1 MMKVINLVLLSTVLL
16 YAGHLYASD
25 VLTEDNEYTIST
37 HNLLDIS
44 VYDEKELS
52 VTVRVAPDGAI
63 TYPFVGHIQVA
74 GLTAKE
80 LEDKLTDILGR
91 DYLVNPQVRVFIKE
105 YSKVYVIGPVK
116 TPGAYEL
123 RSGLTAVGVIAMA
136 GGLTDIARG
145 NGTRV
150 IRKRGGTTET
160 IPVPVDDILERG
172 DKSQDVVL
180 QPDDTVSVPESAF

>member
-1 MMKVINLVLLSTVLL
+1 VINLVLLSTVLL